1 MAEDTKPW
9 ELYNAAPTEGG
20 AKKPWETYA
29 TKEDKEPWELYTT
42 TEKPKRKS
50 EDVGYFEGL
59 AGAAKRGI
67 ESVADVGSGLSLA
80 GSAAVG
86 ADESAREK
94 MAAIKEEAKKEAET
108 PATSFADLERIYE
121 EKGLL
126 SALGQVPK
134 YTTEQ
139 VISSAPQMAIPLAA
153 GAAASPFLTP
163 IGGMLVGMG
172 VYGVQQF
179 GNFIMRQAQEKES
192 PADLELSKAA
202 LAAGATAP
210 LGYLVDRWTAGLGG
224 LGPKKA
230 GAEIAKE
237 LTARQAAAAAGK
249 RVLTGAAEGIIAEAP
264 LEVLEQAAERWQ
276 AGLDLTGDDAY
287 KEYKEAF
294 FGAAAAGAAIK
305 GTTKGLG
312 IGEGQPQ
319 QAPGPQIESAEGTPL
334 PVQPLDTAQKEVAA
348 EAAGKPPIGA
358 TVNEQEIAKLAA
370 TIEADLGV
378 PYESAELIAREQLNA
393 GRDTTGANNAVV
405 TGSAQPG
412 VSLPNDGG
420 AAPTG
425 LVPPNLSGLAGPSGL
440 TGEPNGGAG
449 QQPSTLTTPPIPA
462 PTTFKELIPA
472 EKAAVVD
479 KAKQLWDNSA
489 VSAGVPNWNSLPNWK
504 RELFAEEVQAGNVDF
519 QSDNRLETVKAVADT
534 KSKKTAQEV
543 TESVT
548 KQEEA
553 PPITPPITP
562 DTEAVT
568 TPQNTTV
575 APTPIP
581 ETNAPTE
588 VVETNA
594 PTEVTETNAP
604 AEQALTEEPIAAS
617 VTLQNP
623 VVGKKVGRRALPPE
637 QKAASDLKRAGR
649 RGEIKG
655 VNKQV
660 SNAAALL
667 DTPLDVSGIDTE
679 QGIKTAEQDHINA
692 RRQALEDLY
701 SISVDPANRGLGA
714 SKAATE
720 RLNKEDITPA
730 ERALAKERYEFKK
743 KTQRSAASEVTKP
756 YTADDLVNEINEFV
770 GSEANPVKLTVV
782 QSWDQLP
789 EKVREKAERDGGVS
803 TDKGFV
809 QSNRAY
815 LIADNIQ
822 EGTGRAVFM
831 HEVGSHIGLQGLLP
845 SVLLNKLGKQ
855 IQAWAQKN
863 DGSVESKL
871 AQQALDKVRD
881 VNVPLDQQITEQ
893 IAYFI
898 EIATN
903 EGLVPTAL
911 KSKSEFGNFIRQIF
925 QLFRIAVRK
934 LGLAANRLN
943 AQDIVDL
950 AYGAARLEMAG
961 KWHGTAAEF
970 RNFNHAFMNSGEG
983 AQAFGWGSYLAQRK
997 GIGHTYWE
1005 QDVDRKTTTDLDLG
1019 TADIDALITKYGSWN
1034 FLQAKNLLLDSKGD
1048 YSQAYEELVRSFGHT
1063 GSDIQAALGAMEE
1076 AGAKVTGTAPEG
1088 QLKRVDFAIAND
1100 EWLDWDKPLDQQSKK
1115 VQDAY
1120 VGLDGNLIDHM
1131 AEYYERNNID
1141 SPTGEDFYRA
1151 LKKAVEYDYIP
1162 DFGNAEFEA
1171 ALAQGQYDKAASLF
1185 LDHLGVKGLKFLDRP
1200 SRQDARVQKK
1210 IGRVEERIKEY
1221 QKLLDTAQEAIDEAV
1236 ARQPKQYQ
1244 LESPAHAA
1252 LFNKYKEEDINLN
1265 IQQREKFADYIQQYK
1280 DEIADLKKQQSGQ
1293 IPTQNAV
1300 VFDDKNIISVASRK
1314 GAKQE
1319 RTQFSRG
1326 AKAPQTNN
1334 VADHKY
1340 NTFTS
1345 VQQAI
1350 KYVAKIGTPF
1360 EKAMANRLAPFL
1372 KDVRFIVA
1380 QAEKDVPTIR
1390 LENGE
1395 TLQQAFKDASG
1406 IYATAVGA
1414 DGKRFKYI
1422 VLRGENFG
1430 DPSMQGINNTIF
1442 LHEGLHAATAAKVDE
1457 YYSLQKEGK
1466 PIPADLQ
1473 MLMNTM
1479 YDIMQAAKDAYDF
1492 KVGEAKLLGEK
1503 LPATLRHKFESKA
1516 NKGLDIT
1523 EDVKEFIAY
1532 GLTDEAVQQLLLS
1545 ADGVVSKAKHGAVAP
1560 LKTLFSKFVD
1570 SLRKAFGMSADHKSA
1585 LQELMLVTEGLMQQ
1599 QELSPAELS
1608 AVNKAQ
1614 TANARLDKDM
1624 EAIKLSN
1631 DAHGVTNSLG
1641 NAIRNKDF
1649 GAFKDLYEASLPAMG
1664 NSFITKTLKTLQ
1676 SSDIIRWVGDKI
1688 PALKRLDAAA
1698 QHMAGMR
1705 SLMMQA
1711 SAKKADQ
1718 LGKFIRKN
1726 KGGMQALADTMH
1738 LARLQNQDPVT
1749 TTVPELKAAW
1759 DKLGTIPGG
1768 HDMYKMVEKFYKDN
1782 YALVRHLLD
1791 QRIDSMGLDEESK
1804 KGLMLQIRKMQEEE
1818 KQGVYF
1824 PFMREGKFWL
1834 RIDGPNGKE
1843 FYMFEGGTQ
1852 RNLFEI
1858 QRAKQ
1863 LGLDIKD
1870 AREAGTFMSG
1880 DNFASFRK
1888 NAPTDSKMLTEMFDA
1903 IDKATAKPGMDKE
1916 ALKDQ
1921 LYQTYLMTLPE
1932 QSIRKQFLH
1941 AENVTGFSADIF
1953 RNFKTSAMRL
1963 ANQASK
1969 LKYGTEIQAAVQQ
1982 GKDSLEGNPD
1992 RAKLGLFIDE
2002 LSERANAELDPP
2014 EQSWLATKLN
2024 QIAYYWLLTGAA
2036 SAATQLASIPIMV
2049 MPSLNTEYGYAK
2061 SAKMFSKYALSK
2073 SLGVTREDANGNVTY
2088 HAPSIG
2094 DSQMVKKSPLLQKAF
2109 KEFVA
2114 RGVTTDTNVSVLTNR
2129 NRTPANAYDS
2139 QPGAFLR
2146 STANVMSSL
2155 FNGAERLSREAT
2167 AMMTFELEYAK
2178 TKDFDASVQKAIDT
2192 TQELLGRYDNFN
2204 RPTVMRGFIGKT
2216 LGQFKM
2222 YAVNMTSFFLR
2233 NAYNM
2238 HKVLFKGQRQEGL
2251 DAMHRL
2257 TGVLAMGGM
2266 FHGLVGMPGYSV
2278 ITSAIDA
2285 VLNSFG
2291 DEEEKR
2297 KRRARNPFTSDNS
2310 DLRFRYEFLPKMFG
2324 DVKITGLDG
2333 RQHTL
2338 AKVLEKG
2345 AISELTDMNIGSRT
2359 SFDGMWY
2366 RGAKPGK
2373 DTIETINNTILA
2385 NLGPGVSTLT
2395 NMAGSVDDFHNG
2407 HILRGLEKLVPAFFK
2422 NPITA
2427 TRIAQEG
2434 VTTKRGDAML
2444 KKSEVGADTVVAQA
2458 LGFQSTRVARLQE
2471 EGFAI
2476 QKEVITADRARKELL
2491 THLDEALLSSD
2502 STFKDKQKIINQIV
2516 QHNKRYPAEGFFIDM
2531 DTIDR
2536 SLDRAI
2542 ANKGLTIRGQQ
2553 IKENLLPYLYK
2564 LRQAASPTK

>member
-1 MAEDTKPW
+1 MASLLEILQDPNYT
-9 ELYNAAPTEGG
+9 EANA
-20 AKKPWETYA
+20 A
-29 TKEDKEPWELYTT
+29 TKEAIFNKYSAQDTNYTSANEAT
-42 TEKPKRKS
+42 QFAIRNKFGIATPEEVPVEKPKRKS

-86 ADESAREK
+86 AGESARAK
-94 MAAIKEEAKKEAET
+94 MTAIKEEAKKEAET

-126 SALGQVPK
+126 STLGQVPK
-134 YTTEQ
+134 YVTEQ
-139 VISSAPQMAIPLAA
+139 VVSSAPQMAIPLAA

-172 VYGVQQF
+172 TYGIQQF

-192 PADLELSKAA
+192 PEELELSKAA

-348 EAAGKPPIGA
+348 EAAGKPPIGTA
-358 TVNEQEIAKLAA
+358 VNEQEIAKLAA

-393 GRDTTGANNAVV
+393 GRDTTGANNAAV

-449 QQPSTLTTPPIPA
+449 QQPSTLTAPAPLAETTPIQQAVDNVRTAEVELAAAVTSVDKKEAQKKLNVAKQTAQQVAKSVTPLTTQTPPSIPKTEAA
-462 PTTFKELIPA
+462 PIEQIS
-472 EKAAVVD
+472 E
-479 KAKQLWDNSA
+479 
-489 VSAGVPNWNSLPNWK
+489 VSAEP
-504 RELFAEEVQAGNVDF
+504 
-519 QSDNRLETVKAVADT
+519 T
-534 KSKKTAQEV
+534 EV
-543 TESVT
+543 TT
-548 KQEEA
+548 
-553 PPITPPITP
+553 
-562 DTEAVT
+562 
-568 TPQNTTV
+568 
-575 APTPIP
+575 
-581 ETNAPTE
+581 PTE

-594 PTEVTETNAP
+594 PIKPPTPVTDIYSTEAVKKAGKEAFTSGDFTPTQLKDGSSINLVNMQSEDTGEIQAYTQSGELIGSLSYNTAEDNGVRFNP
-604 AEQALTEEPIAAS
+604 TVEVNEKYRRKGVATAMYKLAEQTGGLIPAVDQAGQVRSEAGIAFRNALAAPP
-617 VTLQNP
+617 TLQAP
-623 VVGKKVGRRALPPE
+623 VVGKKVGRKALPPE

-679 QGIKTAEQDHINA
+679 QGIKTAEDNYRIA

-701 SISVDPANRGLGA
+701 TVSVTPRNKGLGA
-714 SKAATE
+714 SKLATE
-720 RLNKEDITPA
+720 RLNKEDVTQA
-730 ERALAKERYEFKK
+730 DRDLAKDRYEFKK
-743 KTQRSAASEVTKP
+743 KAGVNKA
-756 YTADDLVNEINEFV
+756 TATNDA
-770 GSEANPVKLTVV
+770 ANP
-782 QSWDQLP
+782 
-789 EKVREKAERDGGVS
+789 A
-803 TDKGFV
+803 
-809 QSNRAY
+809 
-815 LIADNIQ
+815 
-822 EGTGRAVFM
+822 
-831 HEVGSHIGLQGLLP
+831 
-845 SVLLNKLGKQ
+845 
-855 IQAWAQKN
+855 
-863 DGSVESKL
+863 
-871 AQQALDKVRD
+871 
-881 VNVPLDQQITEQ
+881 
-893 IAYFI
+893 
-898 EIATN
+898 
-903 EGLVPTAL
+903 
-911 KSKSEFGNFIRQIF
+911 
-925 QLFRIAVRK
+925 
-934 LGLAANRLN
+934 
-943 AQDIVDL
+943 
-950 AYGAARLEMAG
+950 
-961 KWHGTAAEF
+961 
-970 RNFNHAFMNSGEG
+970 
-983 AQAFGWGSYLAQRK
+983 
-997 GIGHTYWE
+997 
-1005 QDVDRKTTTDLDLG
+1005 
-1019 TADIDALITKYGSWN
+1019 
-1034 FLQAKNLLLDSKGD
+1034 
-1048 YSQAYEELVRSFGHT
+1048 
-1063 GSDIQAALGAMEE
+1063 
-1076 AGAKVTGTAPEG
+1076 
-1088 QLKRVDFAIAND
+1088 
-1100 EWLDWDKPLDQQSKK
+1100 
-1115 VQDAY
+1115 
-1120 VGLDGNLIDHM
+1120 
-1131 AEYYERNNID
+1131 
-1141 SPTGEDFYRA
+1141 
-1151 LKKAVEYDYIP
+1151 
-1162 DFGNAEFEA
+1162 
-1171 ALAQGQYDKAASLF
+1171 
-1185 LDHLGVKGLKFLDRP
+1185 
-1200 SRQDARVQKK
+1200 
-1210 IGRVEERIKEY
+1210 
-1221 QKLLDTAQEAIDEAV
+1221 
-1236 ARQPKQYQ
+1236 
-1244 LESPAHAA
+1244 
-1252 LFNKYKEEDINLN
+1252 
-1265 IQQREKFADYIQQYK
+1265 
-1280 DEIADLKKQQSGQ
+1280 
-1293 IPTQNAV
+1293 
-1300 VFDDKNIISVASRK
+1300 
-1314 GAKQE
+1314 
-1319 RTQFSRG
+1319 
-1326 AKAPQTNN
+1326 
-1334 VADHKY
+1334 Y

-1345 VQQAI
+1345 VQEAI
-1350 KYVAKIGTPF
+1350 KYIAKSGSRF
-1360 EKAMANRLAPFL
+1360 EKALANRLAPFL

-1380 QAEKDVPTIR
+1380 QSEQDVPTIR

-1395 TLQQAFKDASG
+1395 TLQQAFEGASG

-1442 LHEGLHAATAAKVDE
+1442 LHEALHAATVAKIDE
-1457 YYSLQKEGK
+1457 YYSLKESGK
-1466 PIPADLQ
+1466 PIPAALQ
-1473 MLMNTM
+1473 DMMDNLYAVMQSAKNQ
-1479 YDIMQAAKDAYDF
+1479 YDEMVLQA
-1492 KVGEAKLLGEK
+1492 KVFGEE
-1503 LPATLRHKFESKA
+1503 LPAEIKHKFDTKK
-1516 NKGLDIT
+1516 NGGLDIS
-1523 EDVKEFIAY
+1523 EDPKEFIAY
-1532 GLTDEAVQQLLLS
+1532 GLTHSDVQQLLLNAS
-1545 ADGVVSKAKHGAVAP
+1545 GAVSKARDGLSFKD
-1560 LKTLFSKFVD
+1560 LFSKFVD
-1570 SLRKAFGMSADHKSA
+1570 VLRKAFGMGKDHKSA
-1585 LQELMLVTEGLMQQ
+1585 LQDLMLVTEGLLQQ
-1599 QELSPAELS
+1599 QERAPAETS
-1608 AVNKAQ
+1608 ATNKANK
-1614 TANARLDKDM
+1614 ANDRLDKDM

-1649 GAFKDLYEASLPAMG
+1649 GPFKDLYEASLPAMG
-1664 NSFITKTLKTLQ
+1664 NAFITKTLKTLQ

-1688 PALKRLDAAA
+1688 PGLKRLDDAA

-1726 KGGMQALADTMH
+1726 KGGMKALADSMH
-1738 LARLQNQDPVT
+1738 LARLQNQDPAT

-1759 DKLGTIPGG
+1759 DKLGTMPGG
-1768 HDMYKMVEKFYKDN
+1768 HDMYRMVEKFYKDN
-1782 YALVRHLLD
+1782 YTLVRHLLD

-1804 KGLMLQIRKMQEEE
+1804 KGLMLQIRQMQEEG
-1818 KQGVYF
+1818 KQGIYF

-1834 RIDGPNGKE
+1834 RVDGPNGKE
-1843 FYMFEGGTQ
+1843 FYMFESGTQ

-1858 QRAKQ
+1858 QRAKE

-1870 AREAGTFMSG
+1870 ARTDGVFMSG
-1880 DNFASFRK
+1880 DSFADMK
-1888 NAPTDSKMLTEMFDA
+1888 NKGAIPESKMLTEMFAA
-1903 IDKATAKPGMDKE
+1903 IDKATAKPGIDKDS
-1916 ALKDQ
+1916 LKDQ
-1921 LYQTYLMTLPE
+1921 LYQAYLMTLPE
-1932 QSIRKQFLH
+1932 ESIRKQFIH
-1941 AENVTGFSADIF
+1941 AENITGFSADIF

-1969 LKYGTEIQAAVQQ
+1969 LKYGAEMQAAIQQ
-1982 GKDSLEGNPD
+1982 GKDSLAGNPD

-2002 LSERANAELDPP
+2002 LTERANAELNPP

-2036 SAATQLASIPIMV
+2036 SAATQLASIPVMV
-2049 MPSLNTEYGYAK
+2049 MPSLNAEYGYAK

-2073 SLGVTREDANGNVTY
+2073 SLGVTREDADGNVTY

-2238 HKVLFKGQRQEGL
+2238 HKVLFKDQRQEGL

-2285 VLNSFG
+2285 VLDSLG

-2297 KRRARNPFTSDNS
+2297 KRRINNAFSANNS
-2310 DLRFRYEFLPKMFG
+2310 NLRFRYEFLPSAFG
-2324 DVKITGLDG
+2324 EVKITGLDG

-2366 RGAKPGK
+2366 RGAPPGK
-2373 DTIETINNTILA
+2373 DAKETINNVILA

-2444 KKSEVGADTVVAQA
+2444 KKDEVGKDTVVAQA
-2458 LGFQSTRVARLQE
+2458 LGFQSTRVARMQE
-2471 EGFAI
+2471 QNFET
-2476 QKEVITADRARKELL
+2476 QKEVIAADRSRKDLL
-2491 THLDEALLSSD
+2491 SRLDEALLSVD
-2502 STFKDKQKIINQIV
+2502 STPKDKQNIVNQIY
-2516 QHNKRYPAEGFFIDM
+2516 QHNNRYPIPGVVINT
-2531 DTIDR
+2531 DTINR

-2542 ANKGLTIRGQQ
+2542 ANKGLTLHGQQ
-2553 IKENLLPYLYK
+2553 IKKNLLPYLYK
-2564 LRQAASPTK
+2564 LNKAASPTK